1 MDSKAKKVVLA
12 LVALAGVVALFVVLS
27 GGEDDST
34 SNSQTT
40 AAQTQTTT
48 AEDAVSDDEPPPDEQ
63 KPDKPDKPDKPE
75 IPVIEIKG
83 GQPVGG
89 VAELEYKTGDQIQFT
104 VESDVDENIHLH
116 GYDIEQPVAA
126 GGKTTFD
133 LEASIEGVFEV
144 ELEEAVVPIA
154 EITVNPG

>member
-1 MDSKAKKVVLA
+1 MDSNAKKAVLA
-12 LVALAGVVALFVVLS
+12 VVALAGVVVLFVVLS
-27 GGEDDST
+27 GGEDDPAS
-34 SNSQTT
+34 SSQTT
-40 AAQTQTTT
+40 GAQTQTTT
-48 AEDAVSDDEPPPDEQ
+48 VEDPGGGDEQ
-63 KPDKPDKPDKPE
+63 KPDRPDKPDKPE
-75 IPVIEIKG
+75 VPVITVKG

-154 EITVNPG
+154 EVTVNPG